1 MGEKQARIDS
11 VESKSAGGHSFW
23 SSVWSVDGRREAAL
37 WLWSRRGVSVD
48 NLRRLVEAEAL
59 AEWGELEESRARA
72 VLEEAG
78 MTADRAAKVVAS
90 RPGRAGA
97 LSEWAASVEHDTSQT
112 ITAIGEEDY
121 PDRLYDLADPPGF
134 VFSIGDLTSVGRR
147 AVATTLAVV
156 GSRKIPAQ
164 TGRWVE
170 GLVSS
175 AAERGVIVVSGG
187 ALGADAMAHRAAMMA
202 GRPTVSVMPCSVS
215 EPRPRTNSAM
225 FRQIIQQ
232 GGALVGEYPPGTGV
246 RSFHYPRR
254 NRLIAALGDGTL
266 VLRAGAESGTMLT
279 ARAAQAIE
287 RPLGA
292 VPGRPGDSLVAGC
305 HQLLA
310 EDAVPVTSTD
320 EIFER
325 LLQEAEPEDEEAAR
339 RSPGAE
345 FDASEPTGGVTSA
358 RPCWPEGLSEEGDRL
373 LKNVVE
379 QVENGEDRDNRLDVS
394 VDDLAQLAGV
404 EAGVIQS
411 AMLEWELAGIVQR
424 NAGDGRVCVRLP
436 ELGDE
441 TV

>member
-11 VESKSAGGHSFW
+11 VQSTPAGGRSFW
-23 SSVWSVDGRREAAL
+23 SSVWSVDGRRVTAL

-48 NLRRLVEAEAL
+48 HLRRLVEAGAL
-59 AEWGELEESRARA
+59 SGWGDLEESRARA
-72 VLEEAG
+72 VLEQAG
-78 MTADRAAKVVAS
+78 VTADRAAKIVAS
-90 RPGRAGA
+90 RPGRASA
-97 LSEWAASVEHDTSQT
+97 LSEWVASVEGDTSQK

-147 AVATTLAVV
+147 SVTKTLAVV

-164 TGRWVE
+164 TGPWVE
-170 GLVSS
+170 ELVSS
-175 AAERGVIVVSGG
+175 AADRGVIVVSGG
-187 ALGADAMAHRAAMMA
+187 ALGADAMAHRATMMA

-254 NRLIAALGDGTL
+254 NRLIAALGDATL

-310 EDAVPVTSTD
+310 EDAVPVTSTE

-325 LLQEAEPEDEEAAR
+325 LLGEVEPEKGRRARGSNGTESDVSEAA
-339 RSPGAE
+339 
-345 FDASEPTGGVTSA
+345 GGGTSS

-373 LKNVVE
+373 LKHVVE
-379 QVENGEDRDNRLDVS
+379 QVESGQNRDDRLDVS

-424 NAGDGRVCVRLP
+424 NAGDGRVGVRLP
-436 ELGDE
+436 ELDDE
-441 TV
+441 ST